1 MKKAVHDN
9 SIEAYRTIN
18 LSRRQKEVLD
28 IFERFPYE
36 NMTDREVLA
45 MLGGDQDM
53 NRVRPRISEL
63 VNDKQ
68 VLTETGKK
76 ICIKTGK
83 KVRTVA
89 YIPVPQGELFQ

>member
-1 MKKAVHDN
+1 MKKAVHPN
-9 SIEAYRTIN
+9 SIDAYYSISLN
-18 LSRRQKEVLD
+18 RRQKEVLD
-28 IFERFPYE
+28 IFERLPYE
-36 NMTDREVLA
+36 DITDREVLA

-53 NRVRPRISEL
+53 NRVRPRITEL

-76 ICIKTGK
+76 TCIKTGK

-89 YIPVPQGELFQ
+89 YIPLPQGELF